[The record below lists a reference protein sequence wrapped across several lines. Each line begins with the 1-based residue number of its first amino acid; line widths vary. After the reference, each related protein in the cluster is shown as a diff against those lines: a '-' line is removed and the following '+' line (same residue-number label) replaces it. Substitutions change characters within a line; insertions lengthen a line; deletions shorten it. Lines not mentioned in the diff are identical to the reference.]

1 MYKQKIFLH
10 KTTMN
15 NFNLDDI
22 VVCFYE
28 RNNIEKPEAYELEEE
43 ILCGCEECIDLI
55 LERQDI
61 EYEIEEEKA
70 YEIEKRN
77 RVKSARKVVNED

>member
-1 MYKQKIFLH
+1 MFLH

-22 VVCFYE
+22 EVCFYE

-43 ILCGCEECIDLI
+43 ILCGCEECRDL
-55 LERQDI
+55 LFERQDI
-61 EYEIEEEKA
+61 EYENEEDELVLIPLKP
-70 YEIEKRN
+70 I
-77 RVKSARKVVNED
+77 DW